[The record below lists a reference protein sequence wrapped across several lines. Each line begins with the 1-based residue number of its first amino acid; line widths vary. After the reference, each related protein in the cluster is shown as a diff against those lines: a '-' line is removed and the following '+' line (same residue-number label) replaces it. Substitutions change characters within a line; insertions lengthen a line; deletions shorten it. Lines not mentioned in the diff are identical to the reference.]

1 MAGGK
6 QASGA
11 KREKTLKSTFKAP
24 TVGLEDVVFDY
35 GAGMRPGDF
44 QGYIER
50 IAEHLAGA
58 LKRQGPLASKAIK
71 TQTVPTFVEPEDP
84 EIEDDGNG
92 GTKPRTGTTKEKM
105 KFKHQY
111 DSIWM
116 MRLTMRTAT
125 GGSGRRSSATALPA

>member
-11 KREKTLKSTFKAP
+11 KREKILKSTFKAP

-50 IAEHLAGA
+50 IAEHLAA
-58 LKRQGPLASKAIK
+58 TLKRLLKTAGVQGHQDS
-71 TQTVPTFVEPEDP
+71 D
-84 EIEDDGNG
+84 
-92 GTKPRTGTTKEKM
+92 RTDVRG
-105 KFKHQY
+105 
-111 DSIWM
+111 
-116 MRLTMRTAT
+116 A
-125 GGSGRRSSATALPA
+125 RRP